1 MQNLLKSELTSIF
14 EVGVDFLVH
23 NAPPSFVHYAAKPT
37 AHGRLT
43 DQTLSQIFYK
53 KTLCDFANLC
63 DDSIDLNKCKGG
75 DLVSQKILES
85 GIGTAWEVA
94 R

>member
-1 MQNLLKSELTSIF
+1 MYIYGPTILKLPFQERQIVQCTTLFCT
-14 EVGVDFLVH
+14 LRRQT
-23 NAPPSFVHYAAKPT
+23 P

-63 DDSIDLNKCKGG
+63 EDSSDLNKCKGG

-85 GIGTAWEVA
+85 GVGTAWEVA